1 MNISVDSDVYVSAGQ
16 LYAKKVYMASDERLK
31 TEIKDAPENVSLPD
45 IKEFVWKDSSVKSYG
60 VIAQELER
68 IGLNEL
74 VDDNGEKK
82 SVDYVPL
89 LCLMIKNLQAR
100 VEELEKKLS

>member
-1 MNISVDSDVYVSAGQ
+1 
-16 LYAKKVYMASDERLK
+16 MASDERLK
-31 TEIKDAPENVSLPD
+31 TEIKDAPENVSLPG

-100 VEELEKKLS
+100 VEELEKKLL

>member
-1 MNISVDSDVYVSAGQ
+1 
-16 LYAKKVYMASDERLK
+16 
-31 TEIKDAPENVSLPD
+31 
-45 IKEFVWKDSSVKSYG
+45 
-60 VIAQELER
+60 
-68 IGLNEL
+68 LNEL